1 MAKVLVVDD
10 EDSIIWVFRKLV
22 EGMGHQYLSAA
33 SGEKGIEAAR
43 TEQPELVFMDVKL
56 PGMDGLAALEEVRR
70 VAPRAKFIVMTAHGS
85 LDTAVRAMK
94 LGAVEHLSKPVDLE
108 QARMLIQNSLK
119 GAGVNREVESLRK
132 AGGLGGIVG
141 RSAQM
146 QEVFKKVA
154 AVANSDASVI
164 LIGESGTGKELLAR
178 AVHYNSGRSTGPFE
192 AINCASIPETL
203 LESELFGHEKG
214 AFTGAIRQKP
224 GKFEVAGGG
233 TIFLDEVGE
242 LSPSAQVKLLRFLEE
257 RKFERVGGTESVSV
271 DVRIVSATNQNL
283 DERVREGRFREDLY
297 FRLNV
302 VRIDVPPLRDRRD
315 DIPPLV
321 AHFLDLARGAGVT
334 SDALELLKNHAW
346 PGNVRE
352 LRNAIERGVV
362 LARGTPIRP
371 EHLPESVTSPRPMG
385 ESDVEARVRELV
397 VKLIAQG
404 TPGELYRMVE
414 VHWERALLR
423 RVLEQTGSNQVK
435 AAELLGINRMTLRK
449 KMELYGL

>member
-10 EDSIIWVFRKLV
+10 EESIIWIFRKLV
-22 EGMGHQYLSAA
+22 ESLGHQFLSAA
-33 SGEKGIEAAR
+33 TGEKGIEIAR
-43 TEQPELVFMDVKL
+43 AEQPDLVFMDVKL
-56 PGMDGLAALEEVRR
+56 PGMDGLTALEEVRR
-70 VAPRAKFIVMTAHGS
+70 VSPRSKYVVITAHGT

-94 LGAVEHLSKPVDLE
+94 LGAVEYLSKPVELE
-108 QARMLIQNSLK
+108 QARALIQGSIK

-132 AGGLGGIVG
+132 TENLKGIVG
-141 RSAQM
+141 KSPLM

-154 AVANSDASVI
+154 AVAGSDATV
-164 LIGESGTGKELLAR
+164 LLMGESGTGKELLAR
-178 AVHYNSGRSTGPFE
+178 AVHYNSARASGPFE

-214 AFTGAIRQKP
+214 SFTGAIRQKP

-233 TIFLDEVGE
+233 TVFLDEVGE
-242 LSPSAQVKLLRFLEE
+242 ISLGAQVKLLRFLEE
-257 RKFERVGGTESVSV
+257 RKFERVGGTESISV

-283 DERVREGRFREDLY
+283 DERIREGRFREDLF

-302 VRIDVPPLRDRRD
+302 VRIDIPPLRDRRE
-315 DIPPLV
+315 DIPLLV
-321 AHFLDLARGAGVT
+321 AYYLDLARGAGVT
-334 SDALELLKNHAW
+334 TDALELLKNHSW

-371 EHLPESVTSPRPMG
+371 EHLPDTVTSPRPMG
-385 ESDVEARVRELV
+385 ESDLEARVRELV
-397 VKLIAQG
+397 DKLVAQG
-404 TPGELYRMVE
+404 QPGDLYRHVE
-414 VHWERALLR
+414 ARWEKALLR

-435 AAELLGINRMTLRK
+435 AAEMLGINRMTLRK
-449 KMELYGL
+449 KMEQYGL